1 MILEL
6 QEKKDQAA
14 HFLRTTNQPSVMLD
28 LKMDKQPFHL
38 HVKEFLDI
46 NLILFSFIG
55 NDMYFSHA

>member
-1 MILEL
+1 
-6 QEKKDQAA
+6 
-14 HFLRTTNQPSVMLD
+14 MLD

-46 NLILFSFIG
+46 NLYLVLFYIG